1 MTQLETRVVDVPF
14 VLRGRVITDYAVEHR
29 SGDIVFR
36 TPDPHTVLADLPLR
50 SRVGMEDLH
59 SITLDDIIDFLAA
72 LGDRLRLDRN
82 EHLQQA
88 FALTVSASNLSETVL
103 RAVYDDQLARF
114 FRPAVIRDAVERR
127 LGVAYVEGWVHERD
141 ADGRDLR
148 VRAFGARTTHVVAGN
163 SPGVSA
169 QTIVRNAVTRSD
181 AIIKT
186 PSNDPVT
193 AVAIL
198 RTMVDLDADHPITKH
213 VSAVHWRGGDE
224 VVERV
229 AYSSP
234 NVDKIVAWGGYAG
247 IKHVAQY
254 VGPGVE
260 LISLDPKLSLSI
272 LGSEVLTDPNVGAEA
287 ARRLAMDVGL
297 MNQEGCVNSR
307 VAYVDVSGC
316 TDPDAAV
323 RAFAAAVYD
332 AIQALPDG
340 TSSAADRIPA
350 ALRDE
355 IDAAALTGEPEVVGG
370 GTRAGGVL
378 ISWDGRPVDY
388 LAFLAARYVNLVPIT
403 DVTTA
408 LERVSSIAQT
418 CGVFPASLRETLR
431 DPLALAGV
439 QRVVTLGGA
448 AANGDNQTI
457 PQDGLEVLRRMCR
470 WIVDEGDPEQRA
482 IAPGFEHAASPQ
494 EP

>member
-1 MTQLETRVVDVPF
+1 MTQVRTRVVDVPF
-14 VLRGRVITDYAVEHR
+14 VLRGHVLTDYAVEHR
-29 SGDIVFR
+29 SGDVVFR
-36 TPDPHTVLADLPLR
+36 TPDPHAILADLPLR
-50 SRVGMEDLH
+50 SRIGMEDLH
-59 SITLDDIIDFLAA
+59 TITLDEIIDFLAA

-82 EHLQQA
+82 EHLQEA
-88 FALTVSASNLSETVL
+88 FALTVSASNLSESVL

-114 FRPAVIRDAVERR
+114 FRPGVIRDAVERR

-186 PSNDPVT
+186 PANDPVT

-198 RTMVDLDADHPITKH
+198 RTMVDLDADHPLTKH

-234 NVDKIVAWGGYAG
+234 NIDKIVAWGGFAG

-260 LISLDPKLSLSI
+260 LLSLDPKLSLSI
-272 LGSEVLTDPNVGAEA
+272 LGPEVLADATVGAEA

-307 VAYVDVSGC
+307 VAYIDVHEC
-316 TDPDAAV
+316 AEADTAV
-323 RAFAAAVYD
+323 RAFATAVYD
-332 AIQALPDG
+332 AIQALPEG
-340 TSSAADRIPA
+340 ASSPADRIPGT
-350 ALRDE
+350 LRDE
-355 IDAAALTGEPEVVGG
+355 IDAAVLTGEPEVVGG

-388 LAFLAARYVNLVPIT
+388 TAFLAARYVNLVPIT
-403 DVTTA
+403 DIAAA

-418 CGVFPASLRETLR
+418 CGVYPASLRESLR
-431 DPLALAGV
+431 DALALAGV
-439 QRVVTLGGA
+439 QRVVMLGGA
-448 AANGDNQTI
+448 AANGDNQAI

-470 WIVDEGDPEQRA
+470 WIVDEGDPERRA
-482 IAPGFEHAASPQ
+482 VAPGFEHGSPTG
-494 EP
+494 